1 MSLDTSMVKAFAVAG
16 ALQEGDT
23 TRLIS
28 PAMQEGGLV
37 APSAPGSSA
46 GAARETHPP
55 LRDDDVD
62 LPKKQ
67 QSYRGVTWDKVK
79 QVRCRRLMH

>member
-1 MSLDTSMVKAFAVAG
+1 MSLDTSMIKAFAVAG

-23 TRLIS
+23 TRLLS
-28 PAMQEGGLV
+28 SATQEGGLV
-37 APSAPGSSA
+37 ANSAPGSSA
-46 GAARETHPP
+46 GAARQTHPP
-55 LRDDDVD
+55 LREDDVD

-79 QVRCRRLMH
+79 QVRSRRFIH